1 MPTLHSRGTQRE
13 RSSTGVEDTS
23 FGVAYGGLGITWE
36 VAVVGGVSVADED
49 EDEVTDGVVW
59 WAGSPVELSSR
70 IGS

>member
-23 FGVAYGGLGITWE
+23 FGVAYGGLGIAWE
-36 VAVVGGVSVADED
+36 VAVVGGVSVADG
-49 EDEVTDGVVW
+49 DEVTGGVVW